1 MFWLGGYRNYAAPYK
16 KQSSWLWSDGAAM
29 DFTAWAPGQPNNF
42 WSDRVDIAIYNICKM
57 RVYCVRWGE
66 RCIRS
71 VNTDLDLDTAHRTWD
86 DHRCWLRAAN
96 SLVCKLALD

>member
-1 MFWLGGYRNYAAPYK
+1 MIVKTNFETDG
-16 KQSSWLWSDGAAM
+16 SSATL
-29 DFTAWAPGQPNNF
+29 
-42 WSDRVDIAIYNICKM
+42 IC
-57 RVYCVRWGE
+57 CVRWGE

-71 VNTDLDLDTAHRTWD
+71 VNTDLDLDTATRTWD

>member
-1 MFWLGGYRNYAAPYK
+1 MRC
-16 KQSSWLWSDGAAM
+16 
-29 DFTAWAPGQPNNF
+29 AWDNVCC
-42 WSDRVDIAIYNICKM
+42 S
-57 RVYCVRWGE
+57 RWGE

>member
-1 MFWLGGYRNYAAPYK
+1 
-16 KQSSWLWSDGAAM
+16 M
-29 DFTAWAPGQPNNF
+29 DFFFKKTPTMADFRFLVHPVVIDN
-42 WSDRVDIAIYNICKM
+42 IYRM